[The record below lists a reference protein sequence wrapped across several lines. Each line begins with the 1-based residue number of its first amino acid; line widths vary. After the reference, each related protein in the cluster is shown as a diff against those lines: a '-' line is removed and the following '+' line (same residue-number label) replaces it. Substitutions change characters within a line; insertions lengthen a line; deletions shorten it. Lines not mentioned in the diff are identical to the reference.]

1 MRRHRKIVQLSSH
14 RLAGYSPQASI
25 AQYWR
30 EIDLGELMLA
40 AVPSDADR
48 RLELFRLALLLNSRS
63 NAELPSALATYFNEI
78 LSQARSLIL
87 DPNRISNLQMPQAI
101 QLANEMLSNDRLRAL
116 LEGVESIDD
125 MSRERAERALLTL
138 EPELASA
145 D

>member
-1 MRRHRKIVQLSSH
+1 
-14 RLAGYSPQASI
+14 
-25 AQYWR
+25 
-30 EIDLGELMLA
+30 MLA